1 MSILNEFFYGNLT
14 PYEYRQSKE
23 TKTMNAKV
31 LDDEEALIGNLPES
45 ELAQRALLEE
55 LFRDRTTLTA
65 LHARDTVITR
75 EKPKQSAK
83 HADCFGFL
91 YADLYRTN
99 ASQICIYF
107 YN

>member
-1 MSILNEFFYGNLT
+1 
-14 PYEYRQSKE
+14 
-23 TKTMNAKV
+23 MNAKV

>member
-23 TKTMNAKV
+23 TKAMNAKV

-45 ELAQRALLEE
+45 EQAKRDLLEE

-65 LHARDTVITR
+65 LLERDAYIEGFKAGARFMLEIL
-75 EKPKQSAK
+75 S
-83 HADCFGFL
+83 
-91 YADLYRTN
+91 
-99 ASQICIYF
+99 
-107 YN
+107 

>member
-23 TKTMNAKV
+23 TKVMNAKV

-45 ELAQRALLEE
+45 EQAQRDLLEE

-65 LHARDTVITR
+65 LSERDAYL
-75 EKPKQSAK
+75 E
-83 HADCFGFL
+83 GFKVGVRFML
-91 YADLYRTN
+91 EIL
-99 ASQICIYF
+99 S
-107 YN
+107 